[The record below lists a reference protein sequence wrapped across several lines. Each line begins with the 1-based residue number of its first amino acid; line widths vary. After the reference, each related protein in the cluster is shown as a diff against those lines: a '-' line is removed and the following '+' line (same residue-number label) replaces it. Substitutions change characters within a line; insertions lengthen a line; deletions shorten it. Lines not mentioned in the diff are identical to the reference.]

1 VNGKPQYDFT
11 FVNEQLKANI
21 LVNDGAN
28 SVEVIATNQ
37 GGIGNASVQ
46 ITKVGGI
53 NLARKPI
60 IEIQTPSNGHK
71 TRESSIEVKA
81 SIRNVTHKDNV
92 EFWVNGS
99 RNNNFQFNP
108 ATSSMN
114 AVVSL
119 ANGQNVF
126 LIKAKNA
133 AGQAE
138 NSVQVTKEVIQKRP
152 PIISIS
158 KPADGMST
166 EEKVVTLVAKIDN
179 ISSKSQIHL
188 VINGAPTSDFQ
199 WADNTLTCNILT
211 IVGSNTAQINA
222 TNDDGSD
229 QKNVRFTVTKSV
241 AAPIIN
247 FENPKISPQITRESS
262 MKVVAE
268 ILNVERK
275 DIVFYIDG
283 RVTPNF
289 EWNDQTKRLSYQV
302 MLNKGENN
310 FKIDASNS
318 AGTRSEKRQV
328 KYFAVQVV
336 PPPTVSIESISVP
349 TENPFE
355 PGVARSTYVAK
366 ITGISSSANLKVLIN
381 NVPVTDFNYNSTTGM
396 VSGVMNLIKGIN
408 KLRIEAT
415 NSSGFHYAEKELAY

>member
-1 VNGKPQYDFT
+1 
-11 FVNEQLKANI
+11 
-21 LVNDGAN
+21 
-28 SVEVIATNQ
+28 
-37 GGIGNASVQ
+37 
-46 ITKVGGI
+46 
-53 NLARKPI
+53 
-60 IEIQTPSNGHK
+60 
-71 TRESSIEVKA
+71 
-81 SIRNVTHKDNV
+81 
-92 EFWVNGS
+92 
-99 RNNNFQFNP
+99 
-108 ATSSMN
+108 
-114 AVVSL
+114 
-119 ANGQNVF
+119 
-126 LIKAKNA
+126 
-133 AGQAE
+133 
-138 NSVQVTKEVIQKRP
+138 
-152 PIISIS
+152 
-158 KPADGMST
+158 MST